1 MPESNLNPQ
10 PLNSRPPMYVDEDGH
25 VHQLHDVPVL
35 SGQIDDDGDAG
46 DTVDPYDGQLD
57 VDVLEEGG
65 GDGIGD
71 DEMMDGEDEEYEEE
85 EIQMDGEALPD
96 PNLAVPLRCRSMNQ
110 LTLSFNGE
118 VYIYP
123 SVSPDKVQA
132 VLLLLGG
139 REVASLMPGMQ
150 LVPSEQDYRGG
161 ALVESGDIP
170 QQSNIPQRVASLLRF
185 REKRKERCYEKKIR
199 YNVRKEVALRMQRHK
214 GQFACKAPTEEAV
227 STSSNWGSKQNR
239 SQDDSP
245 KEAICLQCGTSEKAT
260 PVMRRGPA
268 GPKTLCNACGLKWAH
283 KMEAKKQQIK
293 KEERELEQRMGG
305 KGSGSSDDGFAAP
318 LVVTQRIAPPATP
331 QMATQQ
337 LVCLKMEP
345 AVEKRRLEYV
355 PLRQSRASKDKH
367 TKVEGRGRRIQ
378 MPATCAARIFQL
390 TKELGHKSDGQT
402 IRWLLEQT
410 EPAIIAATGTGTVP
424 AIATYVDGTL
434 KIPTQSPFGDDNDRR
449 RRKRT
454 FNSNP
459 PQIQEKASLSTVSTG
474 LAPIGPTTPATQN
487 IVNLSNLGNLG
498 NLGTQ
503 TFLMIS
509 PDAIG
514 GPSNQQQLWT
524 FPAQTGPLI
533 NLSAGQPMSTI
544 FSVVPGL
551 NFATAVEVSS
561 TAGSA
566 STTMAGTTSTQVV
579 SNSSK

>member
-1 MPESNLNPQ
+1 MSHTSLNPK
-10 PLNSRPPMYVDEDGH
+10 PLNSRPPMYVDEAGH
-25 VHQLHDVPVL
+25 VHVSD
-35 SGQIDDDGDAG
+35 QINDDGDAG
-46 DTVDPYDGQLD
+46 DPSDSQYDG
-57 VDVLEEGG
+57 DVLEDGG
-65 GDGIGD
+65 G
-71 DEMMDGEDEEYEEE
+71 DEMMDGDGDGDEEEDDEEEDEEED
-85 EIQMDGEALPD
+85 EIPIDGETIPD
-96 PNLAVPLRCRSMNQ
+96 PNLAVPLRFRSMNQ

-118 VYIYP
+118 VYVYP

-150 LVPSEQDYRGG
+150 LVSSEQDNRGG
-161 ALVESGDIP
+161 VLVDSGDGF
-170 QQSNIPQRVASLLRF
+170 QSSNIPQRVASLLRF

-199 YNVRKEVALRMQRHK
+199 YNCRKEVALRMQRHK
-214 GQFACKAPTEEAV
+214 GQFACKAPTGEVV
-227 STSSNWGSKQNR
+227 SASSTWESKQCQ
-239 SQDDSP
+239 SQNDTP
-245 KEAICLQCGTSEKAT
+245 KEAVCLQCGTSEKAT

-283 KMEAKKQQIK
+283 KMEAKKQEIK
-293 KEERELEQRMGG
+293 KEEREIEQRLGV
-305 KGSGSSDDGFAAP
+305 KGCSISEDGLSTIPVQIASP
-318 LVVTQRIAPPATP
+318 LSTP
-331 QMATQQ
+331 QLAAQQ

-345 AVEKRRLEYV
+345 VVEKRRMEYV
-355 PLRQSRASKDKH
+355 PLRPGRASKDKH

-454 FNSNP
+454 FNTNT
-459 PQIQEKASLSTVSTG
+459 PQIQEKSSITSG
-474 LAPIGPTTPATQN
+474 LAPIIPSTPATQN
-487 IVNLSNLGNLG
+487 IVSLGNLG

-509 PDAIG
+509 PNAIA
-514 GPSNQQQLWT
+514 GPSNQPQVWT
-524 FPAQTGPLI
+524 FPAPTGPLI
-533 NLSAGQPMSTI
+533 NLSAAARPISTV

-551 NFATAVEVSS
+551 NLATAVEIPASTGNASIPMAAGTSS
-561 TAGSA
+561 TH
-566 STTMAGTTSTQVV
+566 VV
-579 SNSSK
+579 KSSSK

>member
-1 MPESNLNPQ
+1 
-10 PLNSRPPMYVDEDGH
+10 
-25 VHQLHDVPVL
+25 
-35 SGQIDDDGDAG
+35 
-46 DTVDPYDGQLD
+46 
-57 VDVLEEGG
+57 
-65 GDGIGD
+65 
-71 DEMMDGEDEEYEEE
+71 
-85 EIQMDGEALPD
+85 
-96 PNLAVPLRCRSMNQ
+96 
-110 LTLSFNGE
+110 
-118 VYIYP
+118 
-123 SVSPDKVQA
+123 
-132 VLLLLGG
+132 
-139 REVASLMPGMQ
+139 
-150 LVPSEQDYRGG
+150 
-161 ALVESGDIP
+161 
-170 QQSNIPQRVASLLRF
+170 
-185 REKRKERCYEKKIR
+185 
-199 YNVRKEVALRMQRHK
+199 
-214 GQFACKAPTEEAV
+214 
-227 STSSNWGSKQNR
+227 
-239 SQDDSP
+239 
-245 KEAICLQCGTSEKAT
+245 
-260 PVMRRGPA
+260 
-268 GPKTLCNACGLKWAH
+268 
-283 KMEAKKQQIK
+283 MEAKKQQIK

-487 IVNLSNLGNLG
+487 VVNLSNLGNLG

-533 NLSAGQPMSTI
+533 NLSAGQPISTL

-551 NFATAVEVSS
+551 NFATAVEVPS
-561 TAGSA
+561 TAVSA
-566 STTMAGTTSTQVV
+566 STTMAGTTGTQVV